1 MVERSSHFILMA
13 MKVAPKK
20 LFLEHLDD
28 LQMVPETNGFDTEYS
43 RKAWLKVWCRLEFQ
57 SLK

>member
-1 MVERSSHFILMA
+1 MVERNSHFILMA

-43 RKAWLKVWCRLEFQ
+43 RKAWLKV
-57 SLK
+57 